1 MKLLSLSTGKN
12 QMEASG
18 GLSVKEKVCETPQ
31 VSPVEGLYAANCEEF
46 MASMPEE
53 CVDLVVTST
62 PYDNLRNYKGYS
74 FEFER
79 IAEGLFKVIKAG
91 GVLVWQRKLWPLHF

>member
-1 MKLLSLSTGKN
+1 
-12 QMEASG
+12 MEALG
-18 GLSVKEKVCETPQ
+18 CLSVKEKICEKPQ
-31 VSPVEGLYAANCEEF
+31 VSPVEGLYVANCVDF

-53 CVDLVVTST
+53 CVDLVVTSP

-79 IAEGLFKVIKAG
+79 VAEGLFKVIKAS
-91 GVLVWQRKLWPLHF
+91 GVLVWEKKLWPLHF